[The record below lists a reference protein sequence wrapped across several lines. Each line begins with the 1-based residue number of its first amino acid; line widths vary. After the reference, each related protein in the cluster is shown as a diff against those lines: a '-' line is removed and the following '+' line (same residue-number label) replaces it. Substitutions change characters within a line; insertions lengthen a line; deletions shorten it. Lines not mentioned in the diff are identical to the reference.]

1 MRRGRGKKG
10 GEEESKALKSKHGKL
25 KTMER
30 ELGLSW
36 KLK

>member
-10 GEEESKALKSKHGKL
+10 EEGESEVLKSICEKL

-30 ELGLSW
+30 ESQRCYGS
-36 KLK
+36 